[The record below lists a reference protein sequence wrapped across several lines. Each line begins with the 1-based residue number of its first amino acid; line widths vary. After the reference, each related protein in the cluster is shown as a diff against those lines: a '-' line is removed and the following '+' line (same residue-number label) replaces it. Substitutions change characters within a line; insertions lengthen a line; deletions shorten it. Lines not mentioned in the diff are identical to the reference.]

1 MPACAG
7 PELAKIKSGWRN
19 WNDLH
24 TEIAGWHVWYVC
36 VTEWLKPIAR
46 TSGPLDHEVLRF
58 ISWFGKIEF
67 WVRFRVCF
75 WTLPSLSAHHHIDWS
90 LFGPWWQ
97 DRAFSED
104 TSTTEAASGLH
115 AEARR
120 ESFMATMYS
129 HGVWG
134 YHILKTYSIKVQY
147 QFLVWYQ
154 FQSFQETITNGGFL
168 NVGIPTSLKR

>member
-1 MPACAG
+1 MNSYRDCR
-7 PELAKIKSGWRN
+7 L
-19 WNDLH
+19 
-24 TEIAGWHVWYVC
+24 TCCTVHVWYVC

-58 ISWFGKIEF
+58 ISWFGKFEF

-75 WTLPSLSAHHHIDWS
+75 GTLPSLSAHHHLDWS

-104 TSTTEAASGLH
+104 TSTTEAASELH

-134 YHILKTYSIKVQY
+134 YHILKKILNQGTISTFSLVSISDWSLSTC
-147 QFLVWYQ
+147 FFCSRDDL
-154 FQSFQETITNGGFL
+154 FSFGWC
-168 NVGIPTSLKR
+168 P